1 MINKLLKLFRVK
13 STFQLFVV
21 FLVFGITG
29 SLSVI
34 LGDPILTKFAGEDF
48 TDNEYYWILR
58 LILIFPLYQILL
70 ILVVTIFGQFKYFWE
85 IEKKFLARIGI
96 FKSPRS

>member
-1 MINKLLKLFRVK
+1 M
-13 STFQLFVV
+13 
-21 FLVFGITG
+21 
-29 SLSVI
+29 I
-34 LGDPILTKFAGEDF
+34 LGDPILTKFSGEEF

-70 ILVVTIFGQFKYFWE
+70 ILVGTIFGQFKYFWE